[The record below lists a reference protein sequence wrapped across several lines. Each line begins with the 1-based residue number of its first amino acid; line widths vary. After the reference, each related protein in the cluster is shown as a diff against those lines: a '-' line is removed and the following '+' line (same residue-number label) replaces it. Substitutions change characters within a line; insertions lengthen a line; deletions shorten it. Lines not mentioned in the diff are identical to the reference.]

1 MDDSVLQITT
11 HGEVGDADKE
21 YALEK
26 IERLM
31 PRSSAKVLQA
41 RLKLQQEPNPA
52 LDRPSVAE
60 MSVDVNGRVVR
71 AHVAARQMSEAIDLL
86 EDRLRRQ
93 LTNLNERFE
102 TQKKRGATHG
112 PGEWRHGDLPAR
124 RAERFAR
131 PADEREVVRR
141 KTFAVEPI
149 TIDEAAFDMEMLDH
163 DFYLFTDADSG
174 QDSMICR
181 LAGGGYEF
189 HSVKPSGEP
198 VQPNAVEIVVDDAEP
213 PRLDED
219 SAVERLNETDEPF
232 LFYVDSSTGRGNVA
246 YLRYDGHY
254 GLITPS
260 E

>member
-1 MDDSVLQITT
+1 MDESVLQVTT
-11 HGEVGDADKE
+11 QGEVGDADRE

-26 IERLM
+26 IERLV
-31 PRSSAKVLQA
+31 PRASAKVLHA

-52 LDRPSVAE
+52 LDRPAVAE

-102 TQKKRGATHG
+102 TQKKRGATHE
-112 PGEWRHGDLPAR
+112 PGEWRHGDLPSR

-149 TIDEAAFDMEMLDH
+149 TVDESAFDMEMLDH
-163 DFYLFTDADSG
+163 DFYLFTNADTG
-174 QDSMICR
+174 QDSMLVR
-181 LAGGGYEF
+181 LPGGAYEL
-189 HSVKPSGEP
+189 HSVKSAGGPI
-198 VQPNAVEIVVDDAEP
+198 QPNAIEAIVEVAEP

-219 SAVERLNETDEPF
+219 SAIERLNETDEPF
-232 LFYVDSSTGRGNVA
+232 LFYVDTATGRGNVA

>member
-1 MDDSVLQITT
+1 MDESVLQVTT

-26 IERLM
+26 IERLL
-31 PRSSAKVLQA
+31 PRASAKVLHA

-52 LDRPSVAE
+52 LDRPAVAE

-71 AHVAARQMSEAIDLL
+71 AHVAARQMSEAVDLL

-93 LTNLNERFE
+93 LTNLNSRLE
-102 TQKKRGATHG
+102 TQKKRGATHE
-112 PGEWRHGDLPAR
+112 PGEWRHGDLPSR
-124 RAERFAR
+124 RAERFSR
-131 PADEREVVRR
+131 PTDEREVVRR

-149 TIDEAAFDMEMLDH
+149 TVDEAAFDMEMLDH
-163 DFYLFTDADSG
+163 DFYLFTNADTG

-181 LAGGGYEF
+181 LTGGAYEL
-189 HSVKPSGEP
+189 HSVKPAAEP
-198 VQPNAVEIVVDDAEP
+198 IRPNAIEVLTESTEP

-219 SAVERLNETDEPF
+219 SAIERLNETDEPF
-232 LFYVDSSTGRGNVA
+232 LFYVDTATGRGNVA
-246 YLRYDGHY
+246 YLRYDGHF

>member
-1 MDDSVLQITT
+1 MDESVLQITT
-11 HGEVGDADKE
+11 QGEVGDADRE

-26 IERLM
+26 IERIL
-31 PRSSAKVLQA
+31 PRASAKVLRA

-52 LDRPSVAE
+52 LERPSVAE
-60 MSVDVNGRVVR
+60 MSVDVNGQVVR

-102 TQKKRGATHG
+102 TQKKRGATHK
-112 PGEWRHGDLPAR
+112 PGVWRHGDLPSR
-124 RAERFAR
+124 RAERFLR
-131 PADEREVVRR
+131 PVDEREVVRR

-163 DFYLFTDADSG
+163 DFYLFTDADTG
-174 QDSMICR
+174 HDSMLVR
-181 LAGGGYEF
+181 RSNGAYEL
-189 HSVKPSGEP
+189 HSVKPTGRRI
-198 VQPNAVEIVVDDAEP
+198 QPNAIEIVVDDAEP

-219 SAVERLNETDEPF
+219 SAIGRLNETNEPY
-232 LFYVDSSTGRGNVA
+232 LFYVDSVTGRGNVA

-254 GLITPS
+254 GLIMPS